1 MSSETDFL
9 KELFHVA
16 IATAHPSNCLA
27 TYLPKAPRGQT
38 VVVGAGKAAASMAQV
53 VEQNWPWS
61 LSGLVVTRYGHAAQ
75 CNQIEVWEAAH
86 PVPDE
91 TGVQAAKKMIDMVRP
106 LSTDDLVLVLISGGG
121 SALLTLPAQGISLE
135 DKQKI
140 NSALL
145 KSGAN
150 IYEMN
155 CVRKHLSAIKG
166 GQFARYCA
174 PAAVTCLMIS
184 DVPGDDPSTI
194 ASGPTVGDATTRRQ
208 ALGILEQYN
217 ITITPSI
224 RAHLEST
231 HSETPKPGDP
241 IFSRVSNIVIATASN
256 SLTAAS
262 NLARQRGVETLV
274 LGDDLQGEAREL
286 GKAHAKLVMRQSRP
300 VLLLSG
306 GETTVTV
313 SGTGR
318 GGRNVEYLL
327 ALAIELDRTADIYA
341 LAADTDGIDGSEV
354 NAGAVFTPTTLA
366 RARAKNLNPQ
376 DYLSNND
383 AYSFFAELGDLLTTG
398 PTLTNVNDF
407 RAIYVAR

>member
-9 KELFHVA
+9 KKLFSVA
-16 IATAHPSNCLA
+16 IATAHPSSCLA
-27 TYLPKAPRGQT
+27 SHLPHPPQGQT
-38 VVVGAGKAAASMAQV
+38 IVVGAGKAAASMAQA
-53 VEQNWPWS
+53 VEQNWPS
-61 LSGLVVTRYGHAAQ
+61 TLSGLVVTRYGHAVE
-75 CNQIEVWEAAH
+75 CKRIEVWEAAH

-91 TGVQAAKKMIDMVRP
+91 TAVQAAKRMIDMVRP
-106 LSTDDLVLVLISGGG
+106 LGADDLVLALISGGG
-121 SALLTLPAQGISLE
+121 SALLTLPAPGISLE
-135 DKQKI
+135 NKQTI

-150 IYEMN
+150 IFEMN

-166 GQFARYCA
+166 GRFAGYCA
-174 PAAVTCLMIS
+174 PAAVTCLLIS

-194 ASGPTVGDATTRRQ
+194 ASGPTVGDTTTREQ
-208 ALGILEQYN
+208 ALDILQQYN
-217 ITITPSI
+217 IAITPAI

-241 IFSRVSNIVIATASN
+241 IFSRVSNIIIATAADA
-256 SLTAAS
+256 LAAVS
-262 NLARQRGVETLV
+262 TFARQHGVDTIV
-274 LGDDLQGEAREL
+274 IGDDLQGEAREL
-286 GKAHAKLVMRQSRP
+286 GKVHAKLAIRQSRP

-313 SGTGR
+313 AGTGR

-327 ALAIELDRTADIYA
+327 ALAIELNGTVGIYA
-341 LAADTDGIDGSEV
+341 LAADTDGIDGSEA
-354 NAGAVFTPTTLA
+354 NAGAVLTPTTLA
-366 RARAKNLNPQ
+366 RARAKNLNPR
-376 DYLSNND
+376 DYLNNND